1 MKKTILMMA
10 IFAMGFIACN
20 KKDDGFLQIIT
31 PTVVPKVTIV
41 KDGSQPDQ
49 DIQVPSMKV
58 TSSATVGVGSVNGAV
73 LLGGNFKFN
82 QFGSFIASR
91 DVKNFTFYIEEA
103 GNVIYTSRTFASV
116 SSGTN
121 SFEQMA
127 KQLPKTKTFTFKFEY
142 EVKTTATDGTGP
154 DDGEQ
159 LSVTFYYSHQNSS
172 YDTLGPVTLQR
183 YTFVLTASSTL
194 ETGVASTTPQVQ
206 NVFGNQEVSLLDE
219 ILTSTGGVSTVN
231 KKTYRFDDPSVST
244 GISMLKMYD
253 GSTSIATANI
263 TNGVAVFTNT
273 LSVATTKTITL
284 KAVIGSVNQTLS
296 GKNLKLISD
305 KTEYTD
311 AGGSPKVND
320 VDRIGTDQYL
330 LRTAPEITK
339 EAVPAFTITN
349 GISREYYRFKVLF
362 PNANG
367 SQQQFTYEFNLVDQ
381 NGNDTL
387 LLKNLKIF
395 ENGIDVTNQYRIT
408 KQNGSIDTAITETD
422 TKLVFTKV
430 AGGGETTFQSGI
442 AKSFSLWAT
451 ASGFNHSGNSV
462 SVNLIGDD
470 NPPPTGFKYVTNGG
484 IPNSSVKLANG
495 NSTTSPTQSANYIF
509 GDSSSNPSS
518 GNANN
523 STPDHYSAAVTGKPI
538 LDGNGLGSNF
548 FNN

>member
-1 MKKTILMMA
+1 MA
-10 IFAMGFIACN
+10 IFAIGFIACN

-31 PTVVPKVTIV
+31 PPPVAPKVTIV

-58 TSSATVGVGSVNGAV
+58 TSFATVGVGSVNGAV

-91 DVKNFTFYIEEA
+91 DIKNFTFYIEEA
-103 GNVIYTSRTFASV
+103 GNVIYTSRTFTSV
-116 SSGTN
+116 SNATN

-142 EVKTTATDGTGP
+142 EVKATATDGTGP

-183 YTFVLTASSTL
+183 YTFVLTASSVL

-231 KKTYRFDDPSVST
+231 KKTYRFVDPTVSS

-253 GSTSIATANI
+253 GSTSIATASIN
-263 TNGVAVFTNT
+263 NGVAVFTNT
-273 LSVATTKTITL
+273 FSVTTTKTITL

-320 VDRIGTDQYL
+320 ADRIGTDQYL

-339 EAVPAFTITN
+339 ETVPTFTITN
-349 GISREYYRFKVLF
+349 GVSREYYRFKVLF

-387 LLKNLKIF
+387 MLKNLKIF
-395 ENGIDVTNQYRIT
+395 ENGVDATTQYRIT
-408 KQNGSIDTAITETD
+408 KQNGSVDTVITESD

-430 AGGGETTFQSGI
+430 AGGGEATFQSGI
-442 AKSFSLWAT
+442 SKSFSLWAT
-451 ASGFNHSGNSV
+451 ASGFNHAGNSV

-470 NPPPTGFKYVTNGG
+470 NPPPPDLKYVTNGG
-484 IPNSSVKLANG
+484 IPNSSVRLANG
-495 NSTTSPTQSANYIF
+495 NSATSSSQSANYIF

-523 STPDHYSAAVTGKPI
+523 STPDHYSGAVTGKPI
-538 LDGNGLGSNF
+538 LDRNGLGSNF